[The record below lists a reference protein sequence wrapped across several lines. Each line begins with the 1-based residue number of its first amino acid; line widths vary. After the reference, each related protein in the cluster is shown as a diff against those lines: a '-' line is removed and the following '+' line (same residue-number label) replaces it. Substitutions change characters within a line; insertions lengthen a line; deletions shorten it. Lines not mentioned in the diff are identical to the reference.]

1 MAKQLAMIGLAILA
15 VFGAGWKVGDWY
27 RDSLDLVIDRAATAA
42 GDKARSESQ
51 KIASQSG
58 RELETKLQ
66 GLKDAWP
73 AEIRAELVNPV
84 FDNGCL
90 SYDFV
95 RMYNTAAENAERT
108 LSRKPINKMPGNNS
122 AP

>member
-1 MAKQLAMIGLAILA
+1 MAKHLAMIGLAILA

-58 RELETKLQ
+58 RDLEIKLQ

-108 LSRKPINKMPGNNS
+108 LSRKPVNKMPGNNT